1 LRKLLSLLI
10 VLALVVTVGL
20 AENEPLT
27 TTGLPD
33 SEEEV
38 GSVPETEL
46 GNLSEEA
53 LEEPAT
59 PGVPQDQDYPMAV
72 VINEDGEET
81 GYGVQ
86 MRDVENEYQ
95 QVEQMYAQQQQNYD
109 PVFDGVFVKYDIATM
124 KAESEMLDMYAVK
137 ENITVDPLK
146 LEEETNSIVS
156 EVTANEE
163 YKKQVQ
169 QNYGSVETFYE
180 FVKAVKQDEMRR
192 QKVIEKVAPVNE
204 EVLKEQFLKNE
215 SQLVAEYES
224 VKARHIL
231 VSEQEKAEEIKKEI
245 QSGEMTFEEAAK
257 EYSEGPTGKN
267 GGNLDWFGRG
277 EMVPEF
283 EAAAFSAEL
292 GKVIGPVKTQ
302 FGYHLILPEDRKDIT
317 DYESFKNMTEE
328 YEQFKN
334 QTQQK
339 LLNSWIKEYKSDNN
353 IEFDYQG
360 YLQSIHKFG
369 KLYTEGLQTQSFS
382 KMVDFLIDYKA
393 DSFEKGAF
401 FEVAVQSMLNAAQQQ
416 QGIMNETQM
425 SKLSDKRVENLKR
438 MAEDSERGFSP
449 LSRYHSLRPDD
460 TRMAL
465 RFYDT
470 FISEALKLAQ
480 NEQFMTQYGDAIIQ
494 QLMQAYPGL
503 KEIGE
508 KTEADKRDRV
518 VAYMYMIRINKVTG
532 DTEKNEELS
541 EKILELDP
549 DNEEV
554 LKLIEDE

>member
-1 LRKLLSLLI
+1 MRKLLSLLI